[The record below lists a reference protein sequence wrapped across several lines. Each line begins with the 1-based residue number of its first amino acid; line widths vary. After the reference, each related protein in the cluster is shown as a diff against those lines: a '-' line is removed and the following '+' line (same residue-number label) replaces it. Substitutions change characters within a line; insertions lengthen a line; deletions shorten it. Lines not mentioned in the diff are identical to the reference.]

1 VPDYFWSTRF
11 TNGKA
16 PPMRPVFTMQAFI
29 FQLPTGTALN
39 HFVLMMLLISASM
52 CSGCSFREGF
62 RLRES
67 GSSTHLSESVEYLR
81 AFSRDQEECIKAM
94 SESSPNWG
102 AHKEALDYGDFL
114 EEKAPRL
121 LQIIEEQLPKAQRAM
136 FQRERADV
144 EARVR
149 AAEQRNESEAL
160 EMEGGTLARTIRHN
174 GTKIPMKIRI
184 SSISPWI
191 PHLPLPLQREI
202 QEICERTAK
211 H

>member
-1 VPDYFWSTRF
+1 
-11 TNGKA
+11 
-16 PPMRPVFTMQAFI
+16 MQSFI
-29 FQLPTGTALN
+29 FHSPTSTAVN
-39 HFVLMMLLISASM
+39 HFVLMMLLIPAWM
-52 CSGCSFREGF
+52 YSGCSLREGF
-62 RLRES
+62 QRGES
-67 GSSTHLSESVEYLR
+67 GTSTHLGESVEYLR

-94 SESSPNWG
+94 NESSPNWG

-114 EEKAPRL
+114 GEKAPRL
-121 LQIIEEQLPKAQRAM
+121 LQIIEEQLPKAQRVR

-191 PHLPLPLQREI
+191 PHLPRPLQREI